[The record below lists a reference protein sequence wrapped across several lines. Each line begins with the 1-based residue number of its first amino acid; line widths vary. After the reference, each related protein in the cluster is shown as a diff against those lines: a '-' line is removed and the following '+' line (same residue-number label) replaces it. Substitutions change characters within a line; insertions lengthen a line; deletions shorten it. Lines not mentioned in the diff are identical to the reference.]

1 MSMLRLQIT
10 GNDDVAG
17 ELINQLAAIAGV
29 DHVEEVGDLMPHGDD
44 DDSSSA
50 GLPDDASPG
59 FHQIEVR
66 VPNELAQERVRAV
79 VEALAR
85 ERGAVIEIDTDE

>member
-1 MSMLRLQIT
+1 MLRLQIT
-10 GNDDVAG
+10 GSDDVAD

-29 DHVEEVGDLMPHGDD
+29 DHVEEIGDLMPHGDG

-59 FHQIEVR
+59 FHQIEVHA
-66 VPNELAQERVRAV
+66 PTLQAQERIREV
-79 VEALAR
+79 VEAVAR
-85 ERGAVIEIDTDE
+85 ERGAIIEFDADE